1 MIIVPAIFL
10 DNNSIYFI
18 QNIVGI
24 YKKLCIFAYSKTNY
38 GHEGIDSSIRATKG
52 CEGLHEVSIGET
64 RRHSVSDDHECHE
77 REERAHG
84 YHHSLVRCIVFED
97 LSDNQRGLTPMC
109 NALKTTV

>member
-1 MIIVPAIFL
+1 MSDHNACLLFL

-64 RRHSVSDDHECHE
+64 RGDPISDNHECHE
-77 REERAHG
+77 WEERAHG
-84 YHHSLVRCIVFED
+84 YNHEAVRCAFFKN
-97 LSDNQRGLTPMC
+97 LSDS
-109 NALKTTV
+109 